1 MNPTYDFAGKIAL
14 VTNACEPIGFAVAE
28 GFARNG
34 ASVVLSGKNKEPLIS
49 ATERLAAAGHVAIAV
64 ACDASIE
71 TEVEALISRAVG
83 EFGHLNMAFNNAS
96 TVDLSGLA
104 TEDAVRTFD
113 AVNDG
118 NLREIW
124 ACTKHQLNQ
133 MDRQGHG
140 SIVNCASLGALLN
153 PGDRGGYRS
162 TKDAVISLTR
172 CAALDFAAKN
182 IRVNAVC
189 PDAIGLAGTTDV
201 EDPFAAIIRANPV
214 GRLGRPDEVAAAVLW
229 LCSDAASFA
238 IGVALPVDGGA
249 TVYCT

>member
-34 ASVVLSGKNKEPLIS
+34 ASVVLSGKNEKALIG
-49 ATERLAAAGHVAIAV
+49 ATELLTAAGHVALAV

-71 TEVEALISRAVG
+71 TEVEELISRAVA
-83 EFGHLNMAFNNAS
+83 EFGHLDMAFNDAC
-96 TVDLSGLA
+96 TADLSGLA
-104 TEDAVRTFD
+104 TENAIRTFD
-113 AVNDG
+113 AVNNE

-133 MDRQGHG
+133 MGRQGHG
-140 SIVNCASLGALLN
+140 SIVNCASLGALLS
-153 PGDRGGYRS
+153 PGDRAGYRS
-162 TKDAVISLTR
+162 TKDAVINLTR
-172 CAALDFAAKN
+172 CAALDFAARN

-189 PDAIGLAGTTDV
+189 PDAIGLARTTDV
-201 EDPFAAIIRANPV
+201 ENSFEGITRAHPV
-214 GRLGRPDEVAAAVLW
+214 GRLGSPDEVAAAVLW

-238 IGVALPVDGGA
+238 IGVALPVDGGS